1 MFSQIELTIKAVILL
16 TVGVYGFAALLN
28 KDDAAWVK
36 GAPLKIM
43 VGLYVIG
50 LWGHSIWVVFA
61 ALMLCIPLLA
71 KNRGD
76 AAALYAIAVLSL
88 PDLPYKLMAGSFYV
102 AQLDKYMFAAFGLA
116 IAFKRFKSE
125 AKTGSRFDIPF
136 LIVLVLELA
145 ESRDPQWTTELR
157 MMLPT
162 LLTLALPYYLVS
174 RSINSAQDI
183 RRFLLVLALGGF
195 VLAIVATA
203 EVRFHTLF
211 YQQITSNLPVS
222 LGENLYQKMRG
233 GVIRAPASF
242 PESTSLA
249 NFLAAV
255 VIAILA
261 LKPAFASK
269 TKRNIAFGVL
279 LIGLVAPNSRGAFIG
294 VALGLL
300 AFDFY
305 RQRWGPLFTKLSIA
319 GGLYI
324 VGLMVAPFSPY
335 VAGMVGK
342 GSDAEGS
349 TNYRVQLL
357 AQGMEQI
364 RKHPIL
370 GTTMKNALDSLEDL
384 RTGQHIIDLVNGY
397 ITYGL
402 TLGYTG
408 MVGLLMVF
416 VTLSGAMLVT
426 RRKLAGNELAL
437 DAAAFVFSVSS
448 FMAVVA
454 FFTTFGSEKSSFFY
468 WIAGLGAALYAIRR
482 GAPAA
487 LAVPGGAPV
496 APRLSGIQ
504 ATIQADRAAGLARAR
519 RLRGDDAGNAKPRST
534 G

>member
-1 MFSQIELTIKAVILL
+1 MFGLLIMTLKAVILL
-16 TVGVYGFAALLN
+16 TAGIYAFAALLN
-28 KDDAAWVK
+28 KEDAAWIK
-36 GAPLKIM
+36 GAPFKIM
-43 VGLYVIG
+43 VGLYVVG
-50 LWGHSIWVVFA
+50 LWGHIIWVVFL
-61 ALMLCIPLLA
+61 ALMLSIPLLA
-71 KNRGD
+71 RNRGD

-88 PDLPYKLMAGSFYV
+88 PDLPYKFQIGGFYV
-102 AQLDKYMFAAFGLA
+102 AEIDKYMFAAFGLA
-116 IAFKRFKSE
+116 IAFRRFAGEVRS
-125 AKTGSRFDIPF
+125 GSRFDIPF
-136 LIVLVLELA
+136 LIVLTLELA

-174 RSINSAQDI
+174 RSITSMQDI
-183 RRFLLVLALGGF
+183 RRFVLALTLGGF

-211 YQQITSNLPVS
+211 YQQITSNLPVA

-249 NFLAAV
+249 NFLAASA
-255 VIAILA
+255 IAVLG
-261 LKPAFASK
+261 LGTAFASK
-269 TKRNIAFGVL
+269 IKRNIALGVL
-279 LIGLVAPNSRGAFIG
+279 LIGLVAANSRGAFIG

-305 RQRWGPLFTKLSIA
+305 RKRWGALSVKLGIGSGIYVAALIA
-319 GGLYI
+319 
-324 VGLMVAPFSPY
+324 APFSPY

-342 GSDAEGS
+342 GSDTQGS

-357 AQGMEQI
+357 TRGMEEI
-364 RKHPIL
+364 RKHPLL
-370 GTTMKNALDSLEDL
+370 GTTMKNALDSLEDM

-426 RRKLAGNELAL
+426 RRKLRGNDLAL

-448 FMAVVA
+448 FMAAVA

-468 WIAGLGAALYAIRR
+468 WIAALGAALYALRR
-482 GAPAA
+482 GAPALA
-487 LAVPGGAPV
+487 LPGAEPV
-496 APRLSGIQ
+496 AAHPSGIQ
-504 ATIQADRAAGLARAR
+504 SMIQADRAAAAARAR
-519 RLRGDDAGNAKPRST
+519 RLRGDNVA
-534 G
+534 